1 MSSLFKELKGKDI
14 RIKTWNEM
22 LEMENTSLYEGE
34 IQTVIYFLDDNGEE
48 VISFTDT
55 MRNLCGKVIHVDENM
70 IKGDLFLEAK
80 RNLIKDRELLYYDD
94 ITNNYYYLDID
105 MFEVIEV
112 PKLKALEEP
121 ELKDENEFYVIE
133 ETTGK
138 RIFCGTRE
146 ECFKYYKTHVDI
158 FKNQFKRIAVLR
170 SI

>member
-1 MSSLFKELKGKDI
+1 MSDLFKELKGRDI

-22 LEMENTSLYEGE
+22 LEMENTSLFKDRVILFLDNYGNTFTNFPSTMKHLCNKVINVDETMITDDLFKVYEGGLKE
-34 IQTVIYFLDDNGEE
+34 
-48 VISFTDT
+48 
-55 MRNLCGKVIHVDENM
+55 
-70 IKGDLFLEAK
+70 
-80 RNLIKDRELLYYDD
+80 DRELLYYDEEND
-94 ITNNYYYLDID
+94 NCYYLDKD
-105 MFEVIEV
+105 MFEV
-112 PKLKALEEP
+112 LKKP

-138 RIFCGTRE
+138 RVFCGTRE

>member
-14 RIKTWNEM
+14 RIKTWGEM

-80 RNLIKDRELLYYDD
+80 RNLVKDRELLYYDD
-94 ITNNYYYLDID
+94 ILDNYYYLDKD
-105 MFEVIEV
+105 MFEV
-112 PKLKALEEP
+112 LEESK
-121 ELKDENEFYVIE
+121 LKDENEFYVIE
-133 ETTGK
+133 ETTHK
-138 RIFCGTRE
+138 KVFEGTRE
-146 ECFKYYKTHVDI
+146 QCFKYYKTHVDI
-158 FKNQFKRIAVLR
+158 YKNQFKRIAVLKGD
-170 SI
+170 IM